1 MKVIIVGCGRM
12 GRGLSLNLKKKGY
25 QVTVIDSN
33 PEALEALGKNFK
45 GTKIVGIGFDKD
57 ILNKAGIDQV
67 DAVVACTASDEAN
80 AVIARIARNIYHV
93 PKVVARLYDPVKASI
108 YNRLGIQI
116 ISSTSWGILK
126 ATEILTYNQFDSVY
140 SMGNGNVNLVCIEV
154 PSLLVGHMVNE
165 LLVLGEI
172 QVVTINRKN
181 KTFIPT
187 NGALFEEGDL
197 LYILVITSA
206 TDKLKSML
214 DLV

>member
-1 MKVIIVGCGRM
+1 
-12 GRGLSLNLKKKGY
+12 
-25 QVTVIDSN
+25 
-33 PEALEALGKNFK
+33 
-45 GTKIVGIGFDKD
+45 
-57 ILNKAGIDQV
+57 
-67 DAVVACTASDEAN
+67 
-80 AVIARIARNIYHV
+80 
-93 PKVVARLYDPVKASI
+93 
-108 YNRLGIQI
+108 
-116 ISSTSWGILK
+116 
-126 ATEILTYNQFDSVY
+126 
-140 SMGNGNVNLVCIEV
+140 
-154 PSLLVGHMVNE
+154 MVNE